1 MCTTRLNNMLVMAGG
16 ILLILLGLVHISFW
30 HMFDW
35 KNELVHL
42 SQENMGMMQI
52 FNLCFIVLLVS
63 LGVLILANRAA
74 ILHTKM
80 GKHLLLMLSVFFAV
94 RLIAEFIFPGGSLW
108 LAAILFMLLWVFLI
122 PAITKTA

>member
-16 ILLILLGLVHISFW
+16 ILLILLGLVHILFW
-30 HMFDW
+30 HVFDW

-52 FNLCFIVLLVS
+52 FNLCFIVLLVW
-63 LGVLILANRAA
+63 LGLLILANRAE

-108 LAAILFMLLWVFLI
+108 LAAILFMLLLVFLI